1 MWLWTS
7 DRPDTHPGL
16 YYFEEATAE
25 CGVDYPLF
33 AQGDTLSRFALLQA
47 SSPFSR
53 NQALPTD
60 KMVGF
65 ARLARA
71 CRVVASGAE
80 ARSVVKEAAAVS
92 LHQQEHGLD
101 QEAPSSAPRFR
112 SSGVG
117 SNFCTR
123 DAGMPFGAANSHGWF
138 SWLPSSSQFASAV
151 ALAAA
156 GSALFMAALDPRA
169 ESPVRCESQEDGK
182 TQENPLWRS
191 RESQPFARKLGDAL
205 LFTGTA
211 NEHLGA
217 AVAKRLSTHLGR
229 VSVGRFADGEVNIQ
243 FLDSLRGKDI
253 YIIQPTSTPVNDHL
267 MELLLMISTCR
278 RASAKKITAV
288 IPYFG
293 YARQDRKMNSRVP
306 ISAADVARMM
316 EAMGVDR
323 VVAVDLHCGQIQGF
337 FGPRV
342 PVDNVE
348 AQIVGLDYFES
359 KGLIKPV
366 VVSPD
371 AGGVYRARKF
381 QEGMVRRGY
390 KDCSIA
396 MLIKRRIRANEV
408 ESMDLVGSVEGRDVI
423 IVDDMI
429 DTAGTLVEAARELK
443 SKGAKRVYAFAT
455 HGLFSGPAID
465 RIQKSAL
472 EEVVIT
478 DTIKARP
485 MVESCKKIKILSIS
499 ILLADAIRRIHQ
511 KESLNDLFNFGS
523 GPGTIP
529 IARSELKCGPPSPP
543 RS

>member
-1 MWLWTS
+1 
-7 DRPDTHPGL
+7 
-16 YYFEEATAE
+16 
-25 CGVDYPLF
+25 
-33 AQGDTLSRFALLQA
+33 
-47 SSPFSR
+47 
-53 NQALPTD
+53 
-60 KMVGF
+60 MVGF
-65 ARLARA
+65 ARLVRA
-71 CRVVASGAE
+71 CR
-80 ARSVVKEAAAVS
+80 
-92 LHQQEHGLD
+92 L
-101 QEAPSSAPRFR
+101 
-112 SSGVG
+112 
-117 SNFCTR
+117 
-123 DAGMPFGAANSHGWF
+123 
-138 SWLPSSSQFASAV
+138 SSSPVGHSVLSFNRFPTRIAAI
-151 ALAAA
+151 ACAAA
-156 GSALFMAALDPRA
+156 GSVLLTTVFDTRA
-169 ESPVRCESQEDGK
+169 ESPVLCEGIHCDKSH
-182 TQENPLWRS
+182 ENPLWRS
-191 RESQPFARKLGDAL
+191 RESQPFTRKLGDAL

-211 NEHLGA
+211 NEHLGS
-217 AVAKRLSTHLGR
+217 AVAERLSTRLGR

-243 FLDSLRGKDI
+243 FLDSLRGKDV

-359 KGLIKPV
+359 KELDKPV

-396 MLIKRRIRANEV
+396 MLIKRRIKANEV
-408 ESMDLVGSVEGRDVI
+408 ESMDLVGSVEGRDAI

-443 SKGAKRVYAFAT
+443 KKGARRVYAFAT

-485 MVESCKKIKILSIS
+485 MVTSCKKIKILSIS

-511 KESLNDLFNFGS
+511 KESLNDLFNFASASRLPTTAASGS
-523 GPGTIP
+523 EASQPASTSGQTG
-529 IARSELKCGPPSPP
+529 
-543 RS
+543 